1 MKTKTYEIII
11 TDGDAE
17 AKFEVK
23 GIKQLVDGMLQSLVL
38 NPTCT
43 VAVRRKLGDV

>member
-1 MKTKTYEIII
+1 MAHKTYEIII

-17 AKFEVK
+17 KKFEVK

-38 NPTCT
+38 NPDCT
-43 VAVRRKLGDV
+43 VAVRKKLGT